1 MAEIKKIEEVEKLLE
16 NYKKEEKEAVI
27 ELIKPF
33 YEFYDFMLET
43 HNKDFE
49 TVDEES
55 SKFSEEIFPEYL
67 EKMTKSESP
76 MKFMMEISGD
86 IMGRY
91 AKKYDYVEPE
101 KVRIALNKYMELMM
115 KNQINKK

>member
-67 EKMTKSESP
+67 GKMSSDDSP

-86 IMGRY
+86 IMKRY
-91 AKKYDYVEPE
+91 AEKYEYDESD
-101 KVRIALNKYMELMM
+101 KVKIAMTKYMELMFKIQM
-115 KNQINKK
+115 KK